1 MSVSAHGHPATG
13 DLTIL
18 RGRRVVLRPLVG
30 SDFQAWSDVR
40 VKNRD
45 WLTRWEPRR
54 PPGQSDPA
62 ENRQAF
68 AARCRAR
75 DRERQL
81 GTGYGFGI
89 FLRGDDGGR
98 PPAAGTFMGEINL
111 NSVQRGP
118 FQNAYLGYWIDEG
131 HAGHGYVPESVVVLS
146 RYAFEELG
154 LHRIQI
160 AIIPR
165 NQPSRRVVEKLDI
178 REEGIA
184 SRYLEI
190 NGVWEDHLR
199 YAITAEEWTRRRGE
213 LLADWVYP
221 RD

>member
-1 MSVSAHGHPATG
+1 VSVSAHGHPGTD
-13 DLTIL
+13 DLTVL
-18 RGRRVVLRPLVG
+18 RGRRVLLRPLAG
-30 SDFQAWSDVR
+30 ADFQSWSDVR
-40 VKNRD
+40 VRNRD

-89 FLRGDDGGR
+89 FLRADE
-98 PPAAGTFMGEINL
+98 GTRSTATGAFLGEINL

-118 FQNAYLGYWIDEG
+118 FQNGYVGYWVDEG
-131 HAGHGYVPESVVVLS
+131 HAGRGYVPEAVVVLA
-146 RYAFEELG
+146 RHAFEDLG
-154 LHRIQI
+154 LHRLQI

-165 NQPSRRVVEKLDI
+165 NLPSRRVVEKLGI
-178 REEGIA
+178 REEGVA

-190 NGVWEDHLR
+190 NGTWEDHVR
-199 YAITAEEWTRRRGE
+199 YAITVEEWTERRGE
-213 LLADWVYP
+213 LLAAWVYP
-221 RD
+221 G